1 MGAAQQWAEHDGE
14 AEGQKQECTLVSVTT
29 LGSPLCSGYLA
40 ATRLWARGSA
50 EVSAGVSGNSILGC
64 TPPKRHTPQLLGENS
79 RADESCHPLL
89 VCNYSALL
97 MPVPVANV
105 MLG

>member
-50 EVSAGVSGNSILGC
+50 EVSAGLSGNSILGC